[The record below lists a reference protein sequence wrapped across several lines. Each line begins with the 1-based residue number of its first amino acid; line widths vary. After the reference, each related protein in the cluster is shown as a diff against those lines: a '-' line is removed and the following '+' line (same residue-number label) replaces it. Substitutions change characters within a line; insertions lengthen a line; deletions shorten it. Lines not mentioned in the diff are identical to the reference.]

1 MKASAK
7 TRLWY
12 WLIGQKNTGNDII
25 LTSSILSWGSTH
37 FSNRACRNARQ
48 LCEEHKL
55 ERIPRDEA
63 LKMGLHTREMAY
75 RIL

>member
-1 MKASAK
+1 MKCSAK
-7 TRLWY
+7 TRLWD
-12 WLIGQKNTGNDII
+12 WLIGQKIAGNDII
-25 LTSSILSWGSTH
+25 MTSSIISWGLAH
-37 FSNRACRNARQ
+37 FSTRAERNARE
-48 LCEEHKL
+48 LREDGVL